1 MKGSHIWVI
10 TKKEFRGLYN
20 EKTIILAIFLQ
31 LFIAMFSSFLVVGL
45 ASMYDPS
52 SLSRSSSVEY
62 AVGYA
67 GAPSSLEGYLD
78 ESPDFK
84 VFRMDLSTAVA
95 ALEERK
101 LAAVIY
107 MPETPPDA
115 EDAVVVTLYMLQND
129 LQTAVVGV
137 KLKEG
142 FVKFENDLRDVRGA
156 RLSAIPVDLS
166 VPETRGGGE
175 FYEFIFGLLIPL
187 LSFLPAI
194 VAAALAIDLITEE
207 YQFGTLET
215 LMATPVSFA
224 EMIWGKVLAC
234 ELIVPVQAGAW
245 LLLMMANGVRVQNFL
260 PIVLHVSVLSFIL
273 ILLAALTALFYRERT
288 EAQFIFSTALVIVML
303 VILAI
308 PGNPL
313 NVLTRLAVGT
323 AGPDHWIVLG
333 LVGIGAFCLALATQA
348 VAGWVGKRT
357 LNSS

>member
-1 MKGSHIWVI
+1 MNRRNVWII
-10 TKKEFRGLYN
+10 AKKEFRGLYN
-20 EKTIILAIFLQ
+20 EKTIVLAIFLQ

-45 ASMYDPS
+45 TSMYDPAMLSGYS
-52 SLSRSSSVEY
+52 SIEY

-67 GAPSSLEGYLD
+67 GAPSGLEGYLD
-78 ESPDFK
+78 ESADFK
-84 VFRMDLSTAVA
+84 VYHMELSPAVA
-95 ALEERK
+95 ALKERK

-107 MPETPPDA
+107 VPETPPDA
-115 EDAVVVTLYMLQND
+115 DDAVVITLYMLQND
-129 LQTAVVGV
+129 LQAAVVGV
-137 KLKEG
+137 KLKEA
-142 FVKFENDLRDVRGA
+142 FVRFEEDLRAVRSE
-156 RLSAIPVDLS
+156 RLSAIPIGLS
-166 VPETRGGGE
+166 IPEARGGGE

-215 LMATPVSFA
+215 LMASPVSFA

-245 LLLMMANGVRVQNFL
+245 LLLMMANGIRVQNFL
-260 PIVLHVSVLSFIL
+260 PIVIHVSVLSFIL
-273 ILLAALTALFYRERT
+273 ILIAALTALFYRERT
-288 EAQFIFSTALVIVML
+288 EAQFIYSTTLVIVML

-323 AGPDHWIVLG
+323 AGPDHWTVLVLVGLAALG
-333 LVGIGAFCLALATQA
+333 LA
-348 VAGWVGKRT
+348 VATHAVAAMVGRCNLCT
-357 LNSS
+357 P